1 MTLSRYRRLAAA
13 TAAVVLLTSAGVS
26 LAAAHDGPNP
36 GPSSAGPTPQG
47 ARTPPSSPHKGIRQA
62 PALPGA
68 QPISPD
74 DRVYTADQ
82 SSNTVSVIN
91 PATNEVLGTLP
102 LGEQRLDG
110 VLGPVDDDQVN
121 VHGLGFSRDGRYLDV
136 VSVTSNAVQIL
147 DTATNEVVATTYVGR
162 SPHEAFISPNG
173 REVWTAVRGQDYVS
187 VVDLRRDTETR
198 RIETSAGPSKV
209 VFSPDGRTAYVNHL
223 DADVLTVVDVR
234 RKRVTAQVPLTLT
247 GSADLAV
254 SPDGREV
261 WLGHPG
267 SGKTTV
273 VDARTLS
280 VKAVLDTGP
289 RTNHP
294 NFVTTADGAYAW
306 VTVGGLDQ
314 VKVYRRGNNAPTL
327 VDTIPTS
334 GHAPHGIWPSPDN
347 TKVYVALQKSDTV
360 DVIDTATRSVIATL
374 PVGQDPQALVYVAR
388 TSGGSADG
396 LTDQGLGERVQTYPL
411 TTTAAGATGAATVR
425 NILGLDEVDVTAS
438 GLTPDT
444 AYDVFAVAG
453 DTRTKLLTATSD
465 DNGTIPE
472 ALAFVEFFDNDYD
485 TVTLAPEDGQP

>member
-1 MTLSRYRRLAAA
+1 MTVSRYRRLAAA
-13 TAAVVLLTSAGVS
+13 SAAVVLLTSGGVS

-36 GPSSAGPTPQG
+36 GPSAAGPTPQG

-82 SSNTVSVIN
+82 TSNTVSVIN

-102 LGEQRLDG
+102 LGGQRLDG

-136 VSVTSNAVQIL
+136 VSVTSNAVQIV
-147 DTATNEVVATTYVGR
+147 DTATNEVVDTTYVGR

-173 REVWTAVRGQDYVS
+173 REVWTAVRGQDYLS
-187 VVDLRRDTETR
+187 VVNLRRDTETH
-198 RIETSAGPSKV
+198 RITTAPGPSKV

-223 DADVLTVVDVR
+223 DADELDVVDVR
-234 RKRVTAQVPLTLT
+234 SKRVTDRVTLSAG

-273 VDARTLS
+273 VDAQTLT

-294 NFVTTADGAYAW
+294 NFVTGSDGAYAW
-306 VTVGGLDQ
+306 VTVGGLDE
-314 VKVYRRGNNAPTL
+314 VKIYRRGDGVPAL

-388 TSGGSADG
+388 TSGGSTDG
-396 LTDQGLGERVQTYPL
+396 LSDQGLDERVQTYPL
-411 TTTAAGATGAATVR
+411 TTIVTGAAGAATVR
-425 NILGLDEVDVTAS
+425 DVLGLDEVDVTAS
-438 GLTPDT
+438 GLAPGT
-444 AYDVFAVAG
+444 AYDVFAIAG

-465 DNGTIPE
+465 DTGTIPE
-472 ALAFVEFFDNDYD
+472 ALAFVEFFDNNYD
-485 TVTLAPEDGQP
+485 GVALAPASEQP